1 MLYLLPCG
9 EIVLRAVL
17 KGRWLDSSGKL
28 LPDAYI
34 RDPKK
39 DVDGLSVA
47 IQSESSVEAWL
58 TTFRKSFGA
67 DSLHC
72 GRIVDLGLQVGQT
85 EEDVQ
90 QAAGHSVIVGVPYQD
105 DDPGRAESL
114 ASALAEI
121 SRRVDRIVRK
131 QKEPS

>member
-67 DSLHC
+67 
-72 GRIVDLGLQVGQT
+72 
-85 EEDVQ
+85 
-90 QAAGHSVIVGVPYQD
+90 
-105 DDPGRAESL
+105 
-114 ASALAEI
+114 
-121 SRRVDRIVRK
+121 
-131 QKEPS
+131 